1 MKTLIDV
8 LLWADS
14 HGLAVP
20 FILAAVTGSVRL
32 FWALLR
38 PVVARRLPA
47 AVPLVEDLGERAAA
61 LLPDLVRALWP
72 RSSAPP
78 RTSPPADSDGQ
89 RGAVSAGALVVAA
102 LLAALAVC
110 LWGCPRL
117 PPQSG
122 CDLGAQRCASD
133 HPEVCSASG
142 RWHRVGD
149 LACASV
155 GGSCL
160 TSGGRAFCGT
170 AEAAPGDVGLA
181 HDGGAR

>member
-1 MKTLIDV
+1 MSKIVDLLI
-8 LLWADS
+8 WADS
-14 HGLAVP
+14 HGLTVP
-20 FILAAVTGSVRL
+20 AILAAVTVVVRL
-32 FWALLR
+32 LWALLR
-38 PVVARRLPA
+38 PVVARRWPA
-47 AVPLVEDLGERAAA
+47 AVPLVESLGQRLAAV
-61 LLPDLVRALWP
+61 LPDVVRALV
-72 RSSAPP
+72 PP
-78 RTSPPADSDGQ
+78 SRGAARPSPPAADDGQ

-160 TSGGRAFCGT
+160 TSEGRAFCGT

-181 HDGGAR
+181 HDGGAP